1 MRKDAIRL
9 CLIRVAIGL
18 SLLAS
23 INSAS
28 AVIISPIQLDISVR
42 KPITSFKVTNDSTVA
57 IVYQA
62 SALSWIQIGGQDTQV
77 DTDDLVITPPIV
89 TIQPKT
95 SQVFRVAMLN
105 PVPNLTE
112 LAYRVVLEDIS
123 EDIFKNSET
132 GINFRFNHSL
142 PLFYTSKIPV
152 VSLVWSICK
161 SVLIGKSCL
170 RLENKGNSFFKI
182 TKFSA
187 LSKSKDETVGGVK
200 TILAGNSHEWIY
212 SSMQGTEPT
221 EGFRINSTKEPVNIN
236 LKDIA
241 VRN

>member
-1 MRKDAIRL
+1 MRKDAIRF

-18 SLLAS
+18 SFLAS
-23 INSAS
+23 LDSAT
-28 AVIISPIQLDISVR
+28 ALIISPIQLDISI
-42 KPITSFKVTNDSTVA
+42 KNPITSFKVTNDSSVA

-77 DTDDLVITPPIV
+77 DTADLVITPPIV

-95 SQVFRVAMLN
+95 SQVFRVAMIN

-123 EDIFKNSET
+123 EDMIKNSET

-142 PLFYTSKIPV
+142 PLFYTLKIPV

-161 SVLIGKSCL
+161 SVLVGKSCL
-170 RLENKGNSFFKI
+170 RLDNKGNSFFKI

-200 TILAGNSHEWIY
+200 TILAGSSHEWIY

-221 EGFRINSTKEPVNIN
+221 EGFRITSTKEPVNIN

-241 VRN
+241 GRN